1 MMKNNVLARVKAFH
15 QEVEKFSARWH
26 QLKPGNDALEGD
38 NETLDK
44 AVAVIKEKRQEFVE
58 IEENMNKIGSVKLS
72 LQFHIFFSPIAVMI
86 SIQSGLLY
94 HIKIKKCRFDIFI
107 FLAKEETVPQQSF

>member
-1 MMKNNVLARVKAFH
+1 VKPLFDKAECKYKLLRSVAGGGVEALTQLQSRWDKFEVMMESHQLMVKEQIKVMKNNVLARVKAFH

-58 IEENMNKIGSVKLS
+58 IEENMNKIG
-72 LQFHIFFSPIAVMI
+72 
-86 SIQSGLLY
+86 
-94 HIKIKKCRFDIFI
+94 
-107 FLAKEETVPQQSF
+107 